1 MKVRY
6 IKNKEITG
14 SASKLNGIGEVIV
27 QFDDGSADSEFASE
41 LEIFIS
47 KNLEFL
53 ITKGIIPEW
62 KSVGHWIP
70 LSKSFKEHLVITDNH
85 NTEFFEP
92 ENEEEKK
99 RGYRL

>member
-14 SASKLNGIGEVIV
+14 SASKLNGMGEVIV
-27 QFDDGSADSEFASE
+27 QFDDGSADSELVSE
-41 LEIFIS
+41 LEVLVEIEIKDIKVWVS
-47 KNLEFL
+47 
-53 ITKGIIPEW
+53 
-62 KSVGHWIP
+62 
-70 LSKSFKEHLVITDNH
+70 LSKAFKHHLVITDNH